1 MKARLPQNF
10 QGSQGAPSN
19 MQQLAR
25 QAQKMQEEME
35 NATAA
40 LEEKEYS
47 ATAGGGAVTAVV
59 TGSLQVQSID
69 IKPEVIDPE
78 DPEMLADLVMAAI
91 NEAIRNANEEKE
103 SVMSKIS
110 GGISIP
116 GLF

>member
-1 MKARLPQNF
+1 MKARIPQNF

-35 NATAA
+35 VATTE
-40 LEEKEYS
+40 LETKEYS
-47 ATAGGGAVTAVV
+47 ATAGGGTVTAVI
-59 TGSLQVQSID
+59 TGKLEVVKID

-78 DPEMLADLVMAAI
+78 DPEMLSDLIMAAV
-91 NEAIRNANEEKE
+91 NEAIRSATEEKE

-110 GGISIP
+110 GGINIP